1 MNKPCMPI
9 NLKSSIKW
17 IKNTRE
23 KHNVVTDSR
32 GNGSVTIKEIES
44 VVKNLFTK
52 QAGGSGALKEEFYR
66 VFQEPTIS
74 SYTNSYRE
82 WKGKNDL
89 RLILWNS
96 PHLDARNRAGA
107 RKKETL
113 QLSLT
118 HEHRCKN
125 PGENL
130 VAKGSQQH
138 VKRTTRS
145 EGIGL
150 TPGMQDWPFNGNV
163 NQWTSPHTP
172 NKGENPR
179 GNLNRCR

>member
-1 MNKPCMPI
+1 MIFDSFYETFLTLMPE
-9 NLKSSIKW
+9 
-17 IKNTRE
+17 TE
-23 KHNVVTDSR
+23 
-32 GNGSVTIKEIES
+32 
-44 VVKNLFTK
+44 
-52 QAGGSGALKEEFYR
+52 
-66 VFQEPTIS
+66 QEQ
-74 SYTNSYRE
+74 E
-82 WKGKNDL
+82 
-89 RLILWNS
+89 
-96 PHLDARNRAGA
+96 
-107 RKKETL
+107 KKETL

-125 PGENL
+125 PGENF